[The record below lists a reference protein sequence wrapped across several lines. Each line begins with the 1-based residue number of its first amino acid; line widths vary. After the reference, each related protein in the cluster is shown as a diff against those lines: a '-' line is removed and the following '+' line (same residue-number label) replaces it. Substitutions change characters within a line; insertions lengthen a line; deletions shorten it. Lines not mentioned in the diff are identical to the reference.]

1 MVKAIFILVF
11 LVNITNCS
19 PTLKSNSLFITSL
32 DSLQKI
38 PSQENES
45 FDTFFKKFSSDS
57 IFQLCRIRFPL
68 SYYVVD
74 IMDNEEEFILLTKD
88 WLFEDFINDHDAMKS
103 KYDQFEGIVLKISNI
118 EYKYVRKGIDN
129 GIKIE
134 YYFELEIEDCRWFLV
149 KIINSST

>member
-1 MVKAIFILVF
+1 
-11 LVNITNCS
+11 
-19 PTLKSNSLFITSL
+19 
-32 DSLQKI
+32 
-38 PSQENES
+38 
-45 FDTFFKKFSSDS
+45 
-57 IFQLCRIRFPL
+57 
-68 SYYVVD
+68 
-74 IMDNEEEFILLTKD
+74 MDNEEEFILLTKD